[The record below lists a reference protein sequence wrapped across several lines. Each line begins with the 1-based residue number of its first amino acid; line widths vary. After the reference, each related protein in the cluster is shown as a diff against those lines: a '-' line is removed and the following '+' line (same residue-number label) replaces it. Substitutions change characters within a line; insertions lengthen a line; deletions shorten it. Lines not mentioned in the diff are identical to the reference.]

1 MKQIIE
7 SINQVVTSRQKLVR
21 SGGPVIRGN
30 KVGRVGGE
38 SEREEK
44 CARW

>member
-30 KVGRVGGE
+30 NVGRVGRIAG
-38 SEREEK
+38 EEK